1 MKSLK
6 TLLSLSLLLFFF
18 SVNLISAQEK
28 EELDKVPM
36 PVGGMETILKNVV
49 YPANAKKAGIEGKV
63 LVKAVVDEN
72 GTVVNT
78 SIEKGD
84 NELLNKAAIAAVK
97 STNFTAGE
105 KDGKKV
111 KAEVFVPIMFKLK

>member
-6 TLLSLSLLLFFF
+6 TLLSLSLIVFFL

-49 YPANAKKAGIEGKV
+49 YPADAKKAGIEGKV

-72 GTVVNT
+72 GTVVKT
-78 SIEKGD
+78 IIEKGD
-84 NELLNKAAIAAVK
+84 NELLNKAAIDAVK
-97 STNFTAGE
+97 STKFTAGE

>member
-6 TLLSLSLLLFFF
+6 TLLSLSLMVFFF

-49 YPANAKKAGIEGKV
+49 YPTDAKKAGIEGKV

-72 GTVVNT
+72 GTVIKT

-84 NELLNKAAIAAVK
+84 NELLNKAAIEAVK
-97 STNFTAGE
+97 STKFTAGE